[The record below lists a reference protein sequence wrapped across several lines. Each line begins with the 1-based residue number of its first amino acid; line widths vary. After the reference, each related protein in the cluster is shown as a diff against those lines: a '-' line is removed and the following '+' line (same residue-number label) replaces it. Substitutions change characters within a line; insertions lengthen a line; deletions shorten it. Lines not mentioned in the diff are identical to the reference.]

1 MTNRTIYRA
10 GCASLALAFILTAAP
25 THAQDASNNAA
36 TEGDSAIVVTAQ
48 RREERLIDVPVS
60 IAAIGEDRI
69 TATGARDV
77 GDLGSY
83 VPNVVIAEGTGLG
96 SGVAIRGVG
105 AASRNIGFDS
115 RVGVYLDG
123 VYLGQSPAINQ
134 SLVDIERVEVLRGPQ
149 GALFGKNT
157 VAGAINLVTAKPT
170 DDFSAYANVRYGNYD
185 AWSLT
190 GRVNIPLAEGIA
202 MKLSGSRNKRDG
214 FIHNIFDDTYGDTVD
229 TWTWRG
235 QLRIDATPNLQFL
248 LTGDG
253 LIGRE
258 NGNLGNVLTNSTGT
272 TIDTIAPGRRE
283 IAVSRT
289 QSNDR
294 TLWGTSFD
302 AILRLDSGHTLK
314 SQTSYRDTKFR
325 TIHDPDYS
333 PFDIFYID
341 YRDRYKQFIEELQFV
356 SPGGQPFEYLAGH
369 YYYRTDADTT
379 RLAYTG
385 SQGNLLFGSPNNTT
399 LPSAG
404 TVLTENIAFYA
415 NLTYDI
421 LPNLELGAGFR
432 LSRETKKATFT
443 IDGSRLPVLGIATGS
458 FADKRKDEDFS
469 PSVTLTY
476 KFSPE
481 ISAYARYAEGYK
493 SGGYNLDFVSSASFP
508 NGIEFDKETVK
519 NYEIGLK
526 GSVEGGRLTFAIA
539 GFIADYQDF
548 QINQFRD
555 LGGGRTAIVIGNA
568 ATVQTKGI
576 EFEMTARPVRG
587 LTLAGGIGFL
597 DATYDNLPLDPTTII
612 NGKLPNAPDAQ
623 ASGSIEYETGVGG
636 DLMLRGN
643 FTYTYRGNYFST
655 VSNGRQ
661 VTVGSPAGLVT
672 IPFDR
677 VRGFSYADARLALG
691 AENGRWELALF
702 GRNIFNNTYVE
713 GYERDFFG
721 TMIEALGDPRTYGVE
736 ATFRF

>member
-1 MTNRTIYRA
+1 MTRPTFSRA
-10 GCASLALAFILTAAP
+10 GICIGAVAAALAAVPTYAQEAGPPAAE
-25 THAQDASNNAA
+25 D
-36 TEGDSAIVVTAQ
+36 TEGGDIVVTAQ

-60 IAAIGEDRI
+60 ITALGQDRI
-69 TATGARDV
+69 RATGALDV

-83 VPNVVIAEGTGLG
+83 VPNVVVAEGSGLG
-96 SGVAIRGVG
+96 SAVAIRGVG

-115 RVGVYLDG
+115 RVGVYIDG

-170 DDFSAYANVRYGNYD
+170 DEFSAYVSGRYGNYN

-190 GRVNIPLAEGIA
+190 GRVNVPLAEGIA
-202 MKLSGSRNKRDG
+202 MKLSGARNKRDG
-214 FIHNIFDDTYGDTVD
+214 FILNLVDGVRGDDVD
-229 TWTWRG
+229 NWAWRG

-258 NGNLGNVLTNSTGT
+258 TGSSGNVLTNSTGT
-272 TIDTIAPGRRE
+272 ALETIAPARRE
-283 IAVSRT
+283 IAVSRI

-294 TLWGTSFD
+294 TLWGLAFD
-302 AILRLDSGHTLK
+302 ATLSLDSGHTLK
-314 SQTSYRDTKFR
+314 SQTSYRDTKFH
-325 TIHDPDYS
+325 TALDPDYS
-333 PFDIFYID
+333 PLDIFYVD
-341 YRDRYKQFIEELQFV
+341 YTDRYKQFIEELQFV
-356 SPGGQPFEYLAGH
+356 SPGGNPFEYLAGL
-369 YYYRTDADTT
+369 YYYRNDAATN
-379 RLAYTG
+379 RIAYTG
-385 SQGNLLFGSPNNTT
+385 SQGNLLFGSPNNTI

-404 TVLTENIAFYA
+404 TVLTENIALYA

-432 LSRETKKATFT
+432 LSRETKDATFV
-443 IDGSRLPVLGIATGS
+443 INGSTLPVLGIATGS

-476 KFSPE
+476 KLTPE

-493 SGGYNLDFVSSASFP
+493 SGGYNLDFVSAASFP

-519 NYEIGLK
+519 NYEIGVK
-526 GSVEGGRLTFAIA
+526 GSVEGGRLTFALT
-539 GFIADYQDF
+539 GFIANYSDY

-568 ATVQTKGI
+568 ATVKTKGI
-576 EFEMTARPVRG
+576 EFETTARPARG
-587 LTLAGGIGFL
+587 LTVTGGIGFL
-597 DATYDNLPLDPTTII
+597 EADYDNLPLNPTTIVS
-612 NGKLPNAPDAQ
+612 GELPNAPDVQ
-623 ASGSIEYETGVGG
+623 ANGSVNYESTLGSS
-636 DLMLRGN
+636 DLLVRAN

-655 VSNGRQ
+655 VDNQR
-661 VTVGSPAGLVT
+661 TAAVGASR
-672 IPFDR
+672 IPFGR
-677 VRGFSYADARLALG
+677 VNGFAYADARLALG
-691 AENGRWELALF
+691 HSDGKWEVALF

-721 TMIEALGDPRTYGVE
+721 TLIEGLGDPRTYGVE
-736 ATFRF
+736 ASFRF

>member
-1 MTNRTIYRA
+1 MTNRHKIRA
-10 GCASLALAFILTAAP
+10 GSACLTLAAALAAAP
-25 THAQDASNNAA
+25 AFAQDSAA
-36 TEGDSAIVVTAQ
+36 GAEEEDGAIVVTAQ
-48 RREERLIDVPVS
+48 RREERLVDVPVS

-96 SGVAIRGVG
+96 SAVAIRGVG
-105 AASRNIGFDS
+105 ASSRNIGFDS

-157 VAGAINLVTAKPT
+157 VAGAINLVTAKPK
-170 DDFSAYANVRYGNYD
+170 DEFSAYASVRYGNYD
-185 AWSLT
+185 ALSLT
-190 GRVNIPLAEGIA
+190 GRVNVPLGEGVA

-214 FIHNIFDDTYGDTVD
+214 FIHNIVDDSYGDTVD
-229 TWTWRG
+229 NWTWRG

-248 LTGDG
+248 VTGDG
-253 LIGRE
+253 LIARE
-258 NGNLGNVLTNSTGT
+258 NGSLGNVLTNTAGT
-272 TIDTIAPGRRE
+272 FVDTAAPGRRE
-283 IAVSRT
+283 ISVST
-289 QSNDR
+289 IQLNNR
-294 TLWGTSFD
+294 TLWGTSLD
-302 AILRLDSGHTLK
+302 AVLSLDSGHTLK
-314 SQTSYRDTKFR
+314 SQTSYRDTKFH
-325 TIHDPDYS
+325 TMLDPDYS
-333 PFDIFYID
+333 ALDIFYVD
-341 YRDRYKQFIEELQFV
+341 YHDRYKQFIEEVQFV
-356 SPGGQPFEYLAGH
+356 SPGGQPFEYLVGL
-369 YYYRTDADTT
+369 YYYRTDAKTD

-385 SQGNLLFGSPNNTT
+385 SQGNLLFGSPNNTQ

-404 TVLTENIAFYA
+404 TVLTENIALYA

-421 LPNLELGAGFR
+421 TPNLELGAGFR

-443 IDGSRLPVLGIATGS
+443 IDGSRLPVLGIATGT

-476 KFSPE
+476 KLSPE

-493 SGGYNLDFVSSASFP
+493 SGGYNLDFVSAASFP
-508 NGIEFDKETVK
+508 SGIEFDKETVK

-526 GSVEGGRLTFAIA
+526 GSVVGGRLTFALA

-568 ATVQTKGI
+568 ATVKTKGI
-576 EFEMTARPVRG
+576 EFEMTARPLRG

-597 DATYDNLPLDPTTII
+597 DATYDNLPLDPVTVVS
-612 NGKLPNAPDAQ
+612 GKLPNAPDAQ
-623 ASGSIEYETGVGG
+623 ASGSIEYETAVSSAVR
-636 DLMLRGN
+636 LRGN

-655 VSNGRQ
+655 VTNGRQ
-661 VTVGSPAGLVT
+661 ATIGSPAGPIT
-672 IPFDR
+672 IPYDR
-677 VRGFSYADARLALG
+677 VRGFGYADARLALG
-691 AENGRWELALF
+691 AENGRWEVALV

-721 TMIEALGDPRTYGVE
+721 TLIEGLGDPRTYAVE